1 MDHSE
6 SLTFNQLTQDYI
18 NKLKDAFQ
26 MLDEDEDGIIS
37 RKDLNKMYA
46 TLGKALTDEEWS
58 KMVPDNDSTTAKVGQ
73 EGVSFPIFLSIMG
86 KNLSQFPEREELEK
100 SLKSVGR
107 KDDLNVPLSEIIE
120 SLKEAGFE
128 NPEEEFAKLFKLF
141 TTNQQTVDEKT
152 FRGKLFLDSITD

>member
-1 MDHSE
+1 
-6 SLTFNQLTQDYI
+6 
-18 NKLKDAFQ
+18 

-58 KMVPDNDSTTAKVGQ
+58 KMVPDNDSTTAEVGQ

>member
-1 MDHSE
+1 MNHSE

-37 RKDLNKMYA
+37 RKDLAKMYA
-46 TLGKALTDEEWS
+46 TLGKTLTDEEWS
-58 KMVPDNDSTTAKVGQ
+58 NMVPSNENTTKEVGV

-100 SLKSVGR
+100 SFKSLSE
-107 KDDLNVPLSEIIE
+107 KDDLNIPLNEVIE

-128 NPEEEFAKLFKLF
+128 NPEEEFAKLLKLF
-141 TTNQQTVDEKT
+141 TTNQQSTDEKT

>member
-26 MLDEDEDGIIS
+26 MLDEDEDGLIS
-37 RKDLNKMYA
+37 RGDLTKIYA
-46 TLGKALTDEEWS
+46 TLGKTLTDEEWS
-58 KMVPDNDSTTAKVGQ
+58 KMVPDNDTSTAEVGE

-86 KNLSQFPEREELEK
+86 KNLSQFPEREELEE
-100 SLKSVGR
+100 SLKTIGR
-107 KDDLNVPLSEIIE
+107 GHDLNVPLNEVID

-141 TTNQQTVDEKT
+141 TTNQQATEERT

>member
-26 MLDEDEDGIIS
+26 MLDEDEDGLIS
-37 RKDLNKMYA
+37 RGDLTKIYA
-46 TLGKALTDEEWS
+46 TLGKTLTDEEWS
-58 KMVPDNDSTTAKVGQ
+58 KMVPDNDTSTAEVGE

-86 KNLSQFPEREELEK
+86 KNLSQFPEREELNE
-100 SLKSVGR
+100 VI
-107 KDDLNVPLSEIIE
+107 D

-141 TTNQQTVDEKT
+141 TTNQQATEERT